1 MVPLGCHWGWIE
13 GRDIQAEATAPDVG
27 AYFERKYTASRP
39 PVSRVVVMGKC
50 TVAGC
55 VGWLIVKFSG
65 DELQL
70 RLM

>member
-1 MVPLGCHWGWIE
+1 MRCIRGCIE
-13 GRDIQAEATAPDVG
+13 GKDVQAEATALDVG

-55 VGWLIVKFSG
+55 VGWLILKFGG
-65 DELQL
+65 DELRL